1 MKKNIILTDANSS
14 GVSTTP
20 DMLDITLN
28 NVTTS
33 GNYIF
38 SHNGTSFLPNYSTPE
53 LARNIY
59 DKYGQKFLLY
69 VIEHQHDNSD
79 LDDVYKKWVINEVLN
94 EEN

>member
-38 SHNGTSFLPNYSTPE
+38 SHNGTSFLPNYSTLE

-59 DKYGQKFLLY
+59 DKY
-69 VIEHQHDNSD
+69 V
-79 LDDVYKKWVINEVLN
+79 DVDEVFEFINEPLSKSDN
-94 EEN
+94 TIHRAITWLKNGK